1 MIRRTIL
8 LPVVVLVVMVA
19 VAACGGGGA
28 QPTAAP
34 PPTEPPAEMAPSPT
48 PEPMEEPSPTPEP
61 TAAASPTP
69 EPAAE
74 TGAQLVI
81 WADENRAPIMQE
93 LAEEFKAQYGVELV
107 VQQVSF
113 GDLREQFKVAAP
125 AGEGPDIIIG
135 AHDWLGELVVNGLIA
150 PLDLGDQQDQFLDV
164 ALQAFSYDG
173 QLYGMPYLTENV
185 AFFYNPDLVPEPPTT
200 WSEVREIAAQL
211 QEEGQVT
218 QGYVLQ
224 VGDPYHFYPI
234 MTAFGGYVFGRD
246 EKGSY
251 NPDDLGIDSE
261 GSIAAATW
269 LDQMVK
275 DGLLSPDVDW
285 DTMHAM
291 FENGESA
298 MFITGPWALS
308 RIRDSG
314 VNYAIAPIPDETAD
328 GKPFMGVHGFMIS
341 AFSQD
346 PLLAQAFLTEFVATE
361 EVMQKLF
368 EADPRPSAFLSV
380 REAIDDPDI
389 AAFGEAGQNA
399 DPMPAIPEM
408 ASVWEAWGNAVTLI
422 FQQQEDPEAAFKA
435 AAEQIRA
442 AIAGQ

>member
-1 MIRRTIL
+1 MERRSVL
-8 LPVVVLVVMVA
+8 LTLVVVTVMLI

-34 PPTEPPAEMAPSPT
+34 APTEPPPEAAPSPT

-61 TAAASPTP
+61 MEEPSPTP
-69 EPAAE
+69 EPMEEAA
-74 TGAQLVI
+74 AQLVI

-93 LAEEFKAQYGVELV
+93 LAEAFKAQYGVELV

-113 GDLREQFKVAAP
+113 GDLREQFKVAGP

-135 AHDWLGELVVNGLIA
+135 AHDWLGELVVNGLIV
-150 PLDLGDQQDQFLDV
+150 PVDLGDKRDQFLDV
-164 ALQAFSYDG
+164 ALQAFTYDG
-173 QLYGMPYLTENV
+173 ELYGMPYLTENV
-185 AFFYNPDLVPEPPTT
+185 AFFYNPDLVPEPPKT

-211 QEEGQVT
+211 QEEGKVT

-234 MTAFGGYVFGRD
+234 MSAFGGYVFGRD

-261 GSIAAATW
+261 GSIAAAKW

-298 MFITGPWALS
+298 MFITGPWALN
-308 RIRDSG
+308 RIRESG
-314 VNYAIAPIPDETAD
+314 VNYAIAPIPDETSE

-380 REAIDDPDI
+380 REAIDDPDT

-408 ASVWEAWGNAVTLI
+408 ASVWEAWGNAITLI